1 MASLPSNVMVSQTSY
16 DSVVTSPPH
25 TGFDNSGRRGPAN
38 WATQQS
44 NIDRTKAVIQS
55 IAEEFSDPQYYG
67 VVTAIGLL
75 NEPAGYL
82 NSQLLNA
89 ARQYSSESFERPWR
103 PQDG

>member
-1 MASLPSNVMVSQTSY
+1 METSI
-16 DSVVTSPPH
+16 DSAVTTP
-25 TGFDNSGRRGPAN
+25 TQAGFDNSGRRGAAN

-82 NSQLLNA
+82 SAQLLNA
-89 ARQYSSESFERPWR
+89 ARQYTSESC
-103 PQDG
+103 G